1 MELLQKW
8 LDRVRKF
15 VENRRFL
22 DTIGRVEIWVSKILS
37 AMMVI
42 VILVA
47 MIDLAIYLGQAL
59 LSGAF
64 NFLSETLVEIF
75 GLFLSILIAL
85 AILQNITAYLR
96 RRVVQVELVI
106 ATSLTGLARKIIIL
120 DLKDVRGLDLIG
132 LAIALFALSISY
144 WIVRNTSVKQGD

>member
-15 VENRRFL
+15 FENRRFL
-22 DTIGRVEIWVSKILS
+22 DTIGQVEIWVSKILS